1 MYKEIDERQEQV
13 SDAHEHTFRWIFRE
27 YRAGFLEWLQY
38 EEGIYWVNG
47 KPASGKSTLMKYI
60 VRELRTG
67 DHLTDATG
75 KPRPLLAS
83 FWFWTAG
90 SELQKS
96 LSGLYRSLL
105 HEILKNKEQL
115 CRVAFPEWRQ
125 KFSDEPPTLPMLSA
139 AMTRILAAH
148 KPSENWLFVID
159 GLDEFEGTRMEKTD
173 LADRMLKMA
182 HAHNIRMIVSSRPE
196 ACFEHAFRSCY
207 KLRLEDLTER
217 DIQAFILSKLTSN
230 PDLPVLTS
238 SEKDELHKIED
249 HIHANAQGVFLWVT
263 LMCNEVVDSV
273 IHKEDAAVV
282 RTRISKLPRELD
294 GLFTHILTERIH
306 ENHRV
311 QAYRCLAMALQWR
324 TGKDT
329 NMNHAKIL
337 PEILTLGQ
345 KASTYVEACVMA
357 SIDKEQFRQCV
368 DQAENQL
375 KTWCQGLLE
384 CVGGSAQPGPI
395 STCSHKSVVFLHRSL
410 FEYLQEREQNGKSLK
425 QNLGEHFD
433 VFVALISGIGA
444 YLINSEDYAGY
455 NHTDLETRSFFH
467 FNTRAEH
474 STGRCQYELITAIDR
489 RLQDKF
495 STKRSSDMTNGQP
508 VHWTHRSCS
517 IHLWREYPPGLHPD
531 LLSTVVETGGNLFLE
546 DAIKR
551 PGAVTKEDANRALG
565 FQVDSGVENVRA
577 MKTLLRHGAD
587 PTEIIQ
593 GYHLDPWRILLRAL
607 VEDWTVWP
615 EDWNVA
621 RLEMMHLLA
630 SHAGDRK
637 KCRELEHDGHTA
649 PSFIRQKLLKTTC
662 CSARSVKDCNCVRAQ
677 RCKAAAKSVL
687 ELIGDKSLETSQG
700 AGEEQPPT
708 QPSTHSNRWRQ
719 RKLKRILSRLSLA
732 VSRSQ
737 RESAD

>member
-1 MYKEIDERQEQV
+1 
-13 SDAHEHTFRWIFRE
+13 
-27 YRAGFLEWLQY
+27 
-38 EEGIYWVNG
+38 
-47 KPASGKSTLMKYI
+47 MKYI

-67 DHLTDATG
+67 DHLTNATG
-75 KPRPLLAS
+75 KPRPLLVS

-96 LSGLYRSLL
+96 LSGLYRS
-105 HEILKNKEQL
+105 ILYQVLKDEEQL
-115 CRVAFPEWRQ
+115 YRVAFPEWRQ
-125 KFSDEPPTLPMLSA
+125 KFSDEPPTLSMLSA

-148 KPSENWLFVID
+148 KPLKTWLFVID
-159 GLDEFEGTRMEKTD
+159 GLDEYQGTRMEKAE

-182 HAHNIRMIVSSRPE
+182 HAHNVRMIVSSRPE
-196 ACFEHAFRSCY
+196 ECFEHAFRACY
-207 KLRLEDLTER
+207 KLRLEELTER
-217 DIQAFILSKLTSN
+217 DIQAFLLSMLTSN

-238 SEKDELHKIED
+238 SERDELHKIED
-249 HIHANAQGVFLWVT
+249 HIRANAQGVFLWVT
-263 LMCNEVVDSV
+263 LMCNEVVDSI
-273 IHKEDAAVV
+273 IHKEDAARI

-306 ENHRV
+306 ENHRA

-337 PEILTLGQ
+337 PEILAIGQ
-345 KASTYVEACVMA
+345 KASTYTEACVVA
-357 SIDKEQFRQCV
+357 SIEKEQYRQCV
-368 DQAENQL
+368 EQAEVQI

-384 CVGGSAQPGPI
+384 CVRDPLEPVSQR
-395 STCSHKSVVFLHRSL
+395 TRTHKSVVFLHRSL
-410 FEYLQEREQNGKSLK
+410 FDYLQEQEENGNLLK
-425 QNLGEHFD
+425 GNLGEHFD

-474 STGRCQYELITAIDR
+474 STGRSQYELITAVDR
-489 RLQDKF
+489 RLQEKF
-495 STKRSSDMTNGQP
+495 ATKRPSELPNCQP
-508 VHWTHRSCS
+508 AHWTHRSCS

-546 DAIKR
+546 DAVKR

-577 MKTLLRHGAD
+577 LTALLEHGAD
-587 PTEIIQ
+587 PTDNIQ
-593 GYHLDPWRILLRAL
+593 GYHLDPWSILLRAL
-607 VEDWTVWP
+607 VDDWTVWP
-615 EDWNVA
+615 DDWNVA

-630 SHAGDRK
+630 TYASDRG
-637 KCRELEHDGHTA
+637 KCRTQEYNGHTA
-649 PSFIRQKLLKTTC
+649 PEFIRQKLLKRRC
-662 CSARSVKDCNCVRAQ
+662 CSARFINDCNCVRAR

-687 ELIGDKSLETSQG
+687 ELIGDKSLKTSKG
-700 AGEEQPPT
+700 AEEEQPST
-708 QPSTHSNRWRQ
+708 QPSTDFKRWRQ
-719 RKLKRILSRLSLA
+719 WKLKRILSRLSLA

-737 RESAD
+737 REALE